1 MATIFTEGFDRYGTA
16 GMVTPAVATA
26 IGYGGWSVFTNTG
39 GVALAGSLNGQGG
52 SALTV
57 SGIAQGGNTATYA
70 TKTLPQNYSRLIG
83 GVRISTDL
91 VGANGIAFSDG
102 TTVQCMVLVM
112 PTSGRIAIYSS
123 RGGTQLQLGTAS
135 IASGVE
141 HYLEYDITFG
151 PASGI
156 GAGSWTVWLDGV
168 QCLAGNG
175 ATETSGNNY
184 ANVVQLS
191 IGTVGGNVST
201 SVTFDDVYVFDDT
214 TSYNNSALLSNPL
227 VYTQVAISDKQ
238 TQFTNNGNIVG
249 NTAGASGAPN
259 ILGNYLLLMP
269 ITPIEGCTLGSITFV
284 TTGGSSNACK
294 GVLYADSSGS
304 PGSLLATGT
313 EISTF
318 PTPGTATLPMPSTSL
333 TANTQYWIGLIIDAS
348 YFNPQYAPSGGAELY
363 SASNTYSSGPPS
375 TAPTMSPTGYCIYMS
390 ATCSGAAGNSAS
402 LVNIPPP
409 GAASSVQASSSGTE
423 DLYQFP
429 NLPTSI
435 QNVYT
440 VAVSAYAQLE
450 GSGTTKFDL
459 LAKSGSTTGEGSNT
473 AIAPTATFAW
483 YDSNFDTDPNTS
495 AAWTPGDVNIAYYG
509 MKIN

>member
-1 MATIFTEGFDRYGTA
+1 MATIFIEGFDKYGLV
-16 GMVTPAVATA
+16 GMTTPSVATA
-26 IGYGGWSVFTNTG
+26 IGQGGWSVFTNTG
-39 GVALAGSLNGQGG
+39 GAALAASLNGQGG

-57 SGIAQGGNTATYA
+57 SGIAQGGNTATYV

-91 VGANGIAFSDG
+91 VGSNGIAFSDG

-112 PTSGRIAIYSS
+112 PTSGRIAIYSG
-123 RGGTQLQLGTAS
+123 RGTTQLQLGTAS
-135 IASGVE
+135 IAAGVE

-168 QCLAGNG
+168 QCLSGNG

-184 ANVVQLS
+184 ANVLQLS

-214 TSYNNSALLSNPL
+214 TSYNNSVLLSNPL
-227 VYTQVAISDKQ
+227 VYTQVPSSDEQ

-269 ITPIEGCTLGSITFV
+269 VTPIENCTINSIVFQ
-284 TTGGSSNACK
+284 TTGGSSNPAQ
-294 GVLYADSSGS
+294 GVLYADSGGA
-304 PGSLLATGT
+304 PGTLLASGT
-313 EISTF
+313 PISTF
-318 PTPGTATLPMPSTSL
+318 PTPGTGTLGLTATAL

-348 YFNPQYAPSGGAELY
+348 YFNPQYAPTGSSELY
-363 SASNTYSSGPPS
+363 VASNTYSSGPPS
-375 TAPTMSPTGYCIYMS
+375 TAPTMSPTGYGLYMYGV
-390 ATCSGAAGNSAS
+390 CSGAAGNSAS

-409 GAASSVQASSSGTE
+409 GTASSVQASSSGTE
-423 DLYQFP
+423 DLYQLP

-440 VAVSAYAQLE
+440 VTVSAFAQLE
-450 GSGTTKFDL
+450 GSGSTKFDL
-459 LAKSGSTTGEGSNT
+459 LAKSSSTTGEGSNT

-483 YDSNFDTDPNTS
+483 YDSNFDTDPNTG
-495 AAWTPGDVNIAYYG
+495 AAWTPGHVNIGYYG